1 MKLDSLYQDTNA
13 RKHQYWAWLKNIN
26 AKQAEVLL
34 AFAKDAFEQEVRR
47 GEQIDTKGNWLLAAS
62 FAALS
67 LAAIVA
73 KPAVDGLNHGLT
85 VMIGIGVAIVIV
97 SLFFAMSAV
106 LWTIRVTRSWFPPNP
121 ELVLR
126 EEIITDN
133 EIDMERDLA
142 LHYIDNFSLNRRVDD
157 DKARLLKHGQMLLFC
172 AIATAAFV
180 GLCRLL
186 A

>member
-1 MKLDSLYQDTNA
+1 MKLDSLYQDTNV
-13 RKHQYWAWLKNIN
+13 RKHQYWAWLTNIN

-34 AFAKDAFEQEVRR
+34 AFAKDAFEQEARR

-62 FAALS
+62 FGALS
-67 LAAIVA
+67 LTAIVA
-73 KPAVDGLNHGLT
+73 KPAVDGLNHDLSL
-85 VMIGIGVAIVIV
+85 MIGIGVTIVIV
-97 SLFFAMSAV
+97 CLLFAVSAV

-126 EEIITDN
+126 EEMITDN

-157 DKARLLKHGQMLLFC
+157 DKARLLKRGQMLLFC

-180 GLCRLL
+180 GWCRLF